1 MRRVEIVMGLQ
12 RRNPVEVEAS
22 MSLINLYGRVLRLL
36 GSELRL
42 GILLALANVLLA
54 ITAFAEPYLFGQ
66 IINVLSAQRP
76 AGVLV
81 SFAEVSNLIFVWI
94 AFGLFTIAA
103 GVLVALHADRLSH
116 RRRLSVMANYFEHV
130 LTLPVAFHTQTHS
143 GRVLKVMLEGS
154 NGMAWLWLGFF
165 RTHCAALVA
174 LLLLLPFTVF
184 LNWRLA
190 MLLIGLVVIFAAL
203 LWYIMNKTE
212 TMQGA
217 VEGYHSTLAEH
228 TSDALG
234 NVPVIQSF
242 TRIKAETEA
251 LKGVIHQLLAAQIP
265 VLSWWALASVA
276 TRTAATLTV
285 TLILLYGTYLHI
297 NGLAS
302 IGEIVTFMGF
312 STMLIGKLEEAVGFV
327 NALLMQAPKMREFFD
342 ITDTL
347 PAVNDKPTAIEAPR
361 FKGKIS
367 FENVSFSYDGKK
379 TAVKD
384 VFITVEPGETVAL
397 VGSTGSGKSTTL
409 GLLHRAFDPQSGR
422 ILIDGVDIRD
432 YTVSS
437 LRHNIGVVFQEPMLF
452 ARSIEENL
460 KIGNPNATDAEIAVA
475 IERAQATDFISRQS
489 DGLMT
494 IVGERGRSLSGGERQ
509 RLSIARA
516 LLKDPPIMILDEAT
530 SALDATTE
538 QKLQRALDEVRIGR
552 TTFIIAHRLA
562 TIRNADRILVFDQ
575 GSIMEYGNFESLVKE
590 GGRFANLARAQFM
603 VGTEEGKPDT
613 NKPAQNRAQT
623 KPPIKRKTA
632 KNETAASRTSPA
644 KA

>member
-1 MRRVEIVMGLQ
+1 
-12 RRNPVEVEAS
+12 
-22 MSLINLYGRVLRLL
+22 MSLAALYGRVLTLL

-42 GILLALANVLLA
+42 GILLAIANVLLA
-54 ITAFAEPYLFGQ
+54 IAAFAEPTLFGK
-66 IINVLSAQRP
+66 IINVLSTQRP
-76 AGVLV
+76 AGQSV
-81 SFAEVSNLIFVWI
+81 SFEEVAHLIVLWI
-94 AFGLFTIAA
+94 GFGVFTIAA
-103 GVLVALHADRLSH
+103 GVFVALHADRLSH
-116 RRRLSVMANYFEHV
+116 RRRLAVMANYFEHV
-130 LTLPVAFHTQTHS
+130 LNLPVAFHTQTHS
-143 GRVLKVMLEGS
+143 GRVLKVMLEGT

-174 LLLLLPFTVF
+174 LLVLLPFTVV

-190 MLLIGLVVIFAAL
+190 MLLIGLVVIFAVL
-203 LWYIMNKTE
+203 LWYIMHKTE
-212 TMQGA
+212 TMQGS
-217 VEGYHSTLAEH
+217 VEAYHSSLAEH

-251 LKGVIHQLLAAQIP
+251 LKGIIHQLLSAQIP

-297 NGLAS
+297 QGLAT

-312 STMLIGKLEEAVGFV
+312 ATMLIGKLEEAVGFV
-327 NALLMQAPKMREFFD
+327 NSLLMQAPKMREFFE
-342 ITDTL
+342 IYDTL
-347 PAVNDKPTAIEAPR
+347 PAVRDKPSAVEAPR
-361 FKGKIS
+361 FKGRIE
-367 FENVSFSYDGKK
+367 FDNVSFSYDGKK

-409 GLLHRAFDPQSGR
+409 GLLHRAFDPQSGV
-422 ILIDGVDIRD
+422 IKIDGVDIRD
-432 YTVSS
+432 YTVQS

-452 ARSIEENL
+452 ARSIDDNL
-460 KIGNPNATDAEIAVA
+460 KIGKPDATPEDIASA

-530 SALDATTE
+530 SALDASTE
-538 QKLQRALDEVRIGR
+538 QKLQKALDEVRQGR

-575 GSIMEYGNFESLVKE
+575 GQIMEYGSFDSLVKE
-590 GGRFANLARAQFM
+590 GGRFANLARAQYM
-603 VGTEEGKPDT
+603 AGAE
-613 NKPAQNRAQT
+613 KPA
-623 KPPIKRKTA
+623 A
-632 KNETAASRTSPA
+632 KVAAGKAIAPKSA
-644 KA
+644 KANAGKTKRAKA